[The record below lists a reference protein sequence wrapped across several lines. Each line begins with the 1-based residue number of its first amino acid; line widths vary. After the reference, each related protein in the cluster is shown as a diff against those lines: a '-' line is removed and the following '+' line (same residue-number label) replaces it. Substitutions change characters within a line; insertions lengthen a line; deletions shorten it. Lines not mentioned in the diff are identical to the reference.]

1 MLREFHASYW
11 EKFLLRKMMRNRNRQ
26 PVEVVAPRVQQ
37 GVGYRGWGECRACT
51 AAVRAA
57 APLAPLPTAAIVF
70 RAAIKCG

>member
-1 MLREFHASYW
+1 MGVWALSAPSAKHRGCREG
-11 EKFLLRKMMRNRNRQ
+11 ERG
-26 PVEVVAPRVQQ
+26 VVGGGEVAPRVQQ